1 MAAQLFE
8 AAKASQPETLAQI
21 ATGDFAGL
29 LRWLRKHIH
38 NRGSAVS
45 VSQLMTDA
53 TGSPLTTDA
62 FLTHL
67 RARYLN

>member
-1 MAAQLFE
+1 MQQL
-8 AAKASQPETLAQI
+8 AN
-21 ATGDFAGL
+21 GDFTGL
-29 LRWLRKHIH
+29 LGWLRTHVH